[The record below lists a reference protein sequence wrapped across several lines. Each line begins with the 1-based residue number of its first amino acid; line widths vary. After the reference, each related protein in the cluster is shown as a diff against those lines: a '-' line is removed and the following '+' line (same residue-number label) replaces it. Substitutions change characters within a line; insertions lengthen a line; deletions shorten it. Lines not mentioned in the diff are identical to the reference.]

1 MSDNQLPE
9 KHHLS
14 GVYIR
19 FKNPVTGEYENR
31 VFEDLPESAM
41 RATLEG
47 RNEDW
52 LKEMVVLMAKCLHT
66 IADEFQIHANEAADE
81 SNL

>member
-1 MSDNQLPE
+1 MSEEQLPE
-9 KHHLS
+9 AHQLS

-41 RATLEG
+41 RSTLEG

-66 IADEFQIHANEAADE
+66 IADEFQIYSEHKEE
-81 SNL
+81 PIL